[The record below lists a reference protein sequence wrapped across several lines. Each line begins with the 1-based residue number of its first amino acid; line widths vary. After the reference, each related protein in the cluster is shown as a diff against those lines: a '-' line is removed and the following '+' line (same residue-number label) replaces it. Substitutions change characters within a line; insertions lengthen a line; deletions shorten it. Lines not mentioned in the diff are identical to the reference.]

1 MGLLDRL
8 FRKSPKRNKDT
19 GTALERYWKSF
30 NHAID
35 GIIYCIENEHNM
47 IIIIF
52 ATLLTVIVGII
63 YNINYLEWLFVIF
76 ICGAIAACET
86 INSSIEA
93 VVDLITTQTN
103 PLAKIA
109 KDTASSA
116 TLILCIVA
124 LIGAIIIF
132 LPKMIGG
139 LLWKKNY

>member
-1 MGLLDRL
+1 MGFLDRL
-8 FRKSPKRNKDT
+8 LSKTPKRNKDT
-19 GTALERYWKSF
+19 GTVLERYWKSF
-30 NHAID
+30 NHALD
-35 GIIYCIENEHNM
+35 GIIYCIKNEHNM
-47 IIIIF
+47 IIILLATFIT
-52 ATLLTVIVGII
+52 TLLGFYFEIS
-63 YNINYLEWLFVIF
+63 INEWLFILT
-76 ICGAIAACET
+76 ICGLIAACEV

-93 VVDLITTQTN
+93 VVDLVTTKYH

-132 LPKMIGG
+132 VPKIGG